1 MSESSAKSK
10 KKSVALPATLD
21 LDAPPAEGE
30 FLNRESSWLEFN
42 RRVLAEALDER
53 TPLLERV
60 GFLAIFNSNLDEY
73 YQKRVGGLKR
83 QIEANIMT
91 RTVDGLT
98 PEQQLKMIRD
108 LVIPMLDVQAKCY
121 AKVVKPALK
130 KKGIHLLTW
139 DELSEAERDLAD
151 EYFRANLFPV
161 VTPLSVDPGHPFP
174 FISNLSTSL
183 GVMLQHPG
191 GEKSNPASSSPIRD
205 TSGDKD
211 GVLDEGA
218 GRLQFARVKVPQ
230 VLPRWIKLPSE
241 DGEDKFISSE
251 QIIRHNLDHLF
262 EGMTIKHIEPFRITR
277 NADVER
283 GEEDAEDL
291 LELIEQELRDRRFAR
306 AVRLET
312 DDAPFHP
319 MNHFLMQ
326 ELGLQQDDV
335 YQMPAEL
342 DYNDLWQVHGSVN
355 RPDLKYEPWTPM
367 VPSRLADDDSNIF
380 SIIRNGDILVH
391 HPYESFSASVERF
404 IRRAATD
411 PDVIAIKLTLY
422 RTAKDSPFIPDLIK
436 AAEAGKQVVVLVE
449 LKARFDEERNVQL
462 AQRLE
467 KAGIHVVY
475 GVVGYKT
482 HTKTSLVVRQEKDG
496 LRTYAHIGTGNYNSK
511 TANLYTDLGL
521 FTCDPRIT
529 GDLIEVFHFL
539 TGRSLKRNFK
549 HLLIAPTNMRSRFV
563 EMIDREILH
572 AQAWKKAG
580 KADEDRPLIVA
591 KMNSLEDRRL
601 CRKLYEASNAGVR
614 IQLIIRGFC
623 TLRPGVKGLSENITV
638 QSVIGR
644 FLEHSRI
651 YHFRNGQGVTSYD
664 PTKIEAPT
672 PAEGDAP
679 SGTAAGS
686 TTQGSEYYIGSADWM
701 YRNLNNRVECI
712 TPIYDT
718 SLQAKLKTIIDT
730 MLADDRQSWDMDA
743 EGNYVQRTPPKVGK
757 KNAHLAN
764 TPAVIG
770 THAHLMNLTRLE
782 LADG

>member
-1 MSESSAKSK
+1 MSDTSTPDTKPAH
-10 KKSVALPATLD
+10 AATLPI
-21 LDAPPAEGE
+21 DAPPAEGE

-42 RRVLAEALDER
+42 RRVLHEALDER

-83 QIEANIMT
+83 QIEAGLMT
-91 RTVDGLT
+91 RTVDGLS
-98 PEQQLKMIRD
+98 PEQQIEMIRE
-108 LVIPMLDVQAKCY
+108 LVIPMLDVQAQCFTE
-121 AKVVKPALK
+121 VVKPALK
-130 KKGIHLLTW
+130 AKGIHLLAW
-139 DELSEAERDLAD
+139 EELSDAEREEAN
-151 EYFRANLFPV
+151 EYFMTNLFPV

-183 GVMLQHPG
+183 GVMLQHPVV
-191 GEKSNPASSSPIRD
+191 EKNDPMMSPIQ
-205 TSGDKD
+205 TPSVD
-211 GVLDEGA
+211 GEAELEDNA
-218 GRLQFARVKVPQ
+218 GRMQFARVKVPQ
-230 VLPRWIKLPSE
+230 VLPSWVKLAGD
-241 DGEDKFISSE
+241 DGQDKFISTE
-251 QIIRHNLDHLF
+251 QVIRHNLDKLF
-262 EGMTIKHIEPFRITR
+262 DGMIIKHVEPFRITR

-283 GEEDAEDL
+283 DEEDAEDL
-291 LELIEQELRDRRFAR
+291 LELIEQELRDRRFAD

-342 DYNDLWQVHGSVN
+342 DFNDLWEIHGSVN

-367 VPSRLADDDSNIF
+367 VPTRLADVDSNIF
-380 SIIRNGDILVH
+380 SVIRNGDILVH

-482 HTKTSLVVRQEKDG
+482 HTKTSLVVRKEKDG

-529 GDLIEVFHFL
+529 GDLVEVFHLL
-539 TGRSLKRNFK
+539 TGRSLKRDFN
-549 HLLIAPTNMRSRFV
+549 HLLIAPTNMRKRFV
-563 EMIDREILH
+563 EMIDREIAH
-572 AQAWKKAG
+572 AQAWKQAG
-580 KADEDRPLIVA
+580 SHEDDRPLIVA
-591 KMNSLEDRRL
+591 KMNSLEDRRM
-601 CRKLYEASNAGVR
+601 CRKLYEASNAGVK
-614 IQLIIRGFC
+614 IQLIVRGFC
-623 TLRPGVKGLSENITV
+623 TLRPGVPGLSENITV

-651 YHFRNGQGVTSYD
+651 YHYRNGQGVTSYD
-664 PTKIEAPT
+664 PTQVTAKT
-672 PAEGDAP
+672 
-679 SGTAAGS
+679 SGSEETGRGGNA
-686 TTQGSEYYIGSADWM
+686 EYYIGSADWM

-712 TPIYDT
+712 TPVYDPA
-718 SLQAKLKTIIDT
+718 LQAKLKTIVDT
-730 MLADDRQSWDMDA
+730 MLADHRQTWDMDA
-743 EGNYVQRTPPKVGK
+743 EGNYTQRTPPKITE
-757 KNAHLAN
+757 KNAA
-764 TPAVIG
+764 TPAVVG
-770 THAHLMNLTRLE
+770 THQHLMDLTRLE